1 MSVSMDSSTQCSDPI
16 DIEPGLIGRLTEF
29 YGVRTGKMVEALA
42 SMGPRYY
49 FRLNSLRC
57 KRGAVLEE
65 ISSKMGKAQ
74 PHERLADAGW
84 FAVDERQIRPRG
96 TEVVADKFAA
106 ESVLQGA
113 HLYSRGVKRCSGL
126 KLGSNASVFDDEGR
140 IAGMGVAKQSETSI
154 LTYRQGVA
162 IEVHDNRHGLPSL
175 MDTEWYAKGQIHP
188 QSLPAMVACQV
199 LDPQP
204 GELIIDMNCAP
215 GGKMSYLSQL
225 TSNRA
230 RIVGFDRNERKIE
243 KTRKQMERMGCSN
256 YNLVAHDSRYVH
268 IDYSLNPDR
277 VLVDPPCT
285 GLGVTPKLSIDTT
298 ARDVDDLSSYQKQ
311 FLRAASQIVKPG
323 GVIVYSVCTITKEE
337 CEDVARFGTDELR
350 LRLEDVEP
358 MIGARGRD
366 PEGHTQRFDPD
377 THGSGFF
384 IARFRKN

>member
-1 MSVSMDSSTQCSDPI
+1 MDPL
-16 DIEPGLIGRLTEF
+16 DIEPSLLDRLTEF
-29 YGVRTGKMVEALA
+29 YQVRTEKVVEALA
-42 SMGPRYY
+42 KMGPRYY
-49 FRLNSLRC
+49 FRVNSLTC
-57 KRGAVLEE
+57 NKELILAE
-65 ISSKMGKAQ
+65 ISSRLGKVFA
-74 PHERLADAGW
+74 HETVTDAGW
-84 FAVDERQIRPRG
+84 FAVNERQIRPRG

-113 HLYSRGVKRCSGL
+113 HLYARGVKKCSGL
-126 KLGSNASVFDDEGR
+126 KLGSEASVSDEKGQ
-140 IAGMGVAKQSETSI
+140 IAGVGVARQSETSI
-154 LTYRQGVA
+154 RNYRQGVA
-162 IEVHDNRHGLPSL
+162 IEVHENRYGLPSL

-188 QSLPAMVACQV
+188 QTLPGMVACHV
-199 LDPQP
+199 LGPQP
-204 GELIIDMNCAP
+204 GELIVDMNCAP

-225 TSNRA
+225 TANRA
-230 RIVGFDRNERKIE
+230 RIVGFDRHERKIE

-268 IDYSLNPDR
+268 TDYSLRPDR

-298 ARDVDDLSSYQKQ
+298 AKDVNDLSSYQRQ
-311 FLRAASQIVKPG
+311 FLRAASEIVKPG

-337 CEDVARFGTDELR
+337 CEDVARFGTDELG
-350 LRLEDVEP
+350 LILEDAEP

-377 THGSGFF
+377 IHGSGFF

>member
-1 MSVSMDSSTQCSDPI
+1 MGLPALRLDPL
-16 DIEPGLIGRLTEF
+16 DIEPSLLDRLTEF
-29 YGVRTGKMVEALA
+29 YHVRTEKVVEALA
-42 SMGPRYY
+42 KMGPRYY
-49 FRLNSLRC
+49 FRINSLTC
-57 KRGAVLEE
+57 NKELVLEE
-65 ISSKMGKAQ
+65 ISSRLGRVFA
-74 PHERLADAGW
+74 HETVIDAGW
-84 FAVDERQIRPRG
+84 FPVNQRQIRPRG

-106 ESVLQGA
+106 ESVLHGA
-113 HLYSRGVKRCSGL
+113 HLYSRGVKMCSGL
-126 KLGSNASVFDDEGR
+126 KLGSEASVSDEKGQ
-140 IAGMGVAKQSETSI
+140 IAGVGIARQSETSI
-154 LTYRQGVA
+154 RNYHQGVA
-162 IEVHDNRHGLPSL
+162 IEVHENRYGLPSL

-188 QSLPAMVACQV
+188 QTLQAMVACQV

-204 GELIIDMNCAP
+204 GELIVDMNCAP

-225 TSNRA
+225 TANRA
-230 RIVGFDRNERKIE
+230 RIVGFDRHERKIE

-268 IDYSLNPDR
+268 LDYSLKPDR

-298 ARDVDDLSSYQKQ
+298 AKDVDDLSSYQRQ
-311 FLRAASQIVKPG
+311 FLKAASQIIKPG

-337 CEDVARFGTDELR
+337 CEDVARFGTDELG
-350 LRLEDVEP
+350 LRLEDAEP
-358 MIGARGRD
+358 MIGTRGRD